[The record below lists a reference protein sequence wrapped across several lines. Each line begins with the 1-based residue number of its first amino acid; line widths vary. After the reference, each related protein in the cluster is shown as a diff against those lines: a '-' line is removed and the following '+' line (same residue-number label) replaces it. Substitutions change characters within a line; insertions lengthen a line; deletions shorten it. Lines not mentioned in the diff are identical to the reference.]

1 MKIVAFCYPNYYQI
15 FCEKKFKIIN
25 SPMELVYASALVGV
39 KLDINALEPI

>member
-1 MKIVAFCYPNYYQI
+1 MTNVAFCYANYYQI
-15 FCEKKFKIIN
+15 FCEKNFKIMN